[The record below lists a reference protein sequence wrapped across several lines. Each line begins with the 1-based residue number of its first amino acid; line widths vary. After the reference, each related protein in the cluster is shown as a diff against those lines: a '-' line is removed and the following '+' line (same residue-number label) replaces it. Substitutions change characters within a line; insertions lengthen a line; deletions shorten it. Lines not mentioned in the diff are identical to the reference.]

1 MMKKSFLTPVLSG
14 VLALTVVGSGA
25 AYYFEFVKDSG
36 DGKAKT
42 ADESSQSGAVTI
54 DEAAKNKPSSIRLSS
69 SQRASTTALTPHR

>member
-42 ADESSQSGAVTI
+42 ADESSQSGAP
-54 DEAAKNKPSSIRLSS
+54 ALQSS
-69 SQRASTTALTPHR
+69 SL